1 MLDSASIEHIGIR
14 ISDRDVSVTFCE
26 TLGFCFFAG
35 AAYDQGRPIVIR
47 HPSGLVVYLL
57 GPANVMQGE
66 NILMDRP
73 DKYPGITHVALKMK
87 DIAGTEKALAKAGI
101 PIPDRRHFMGMSTIF
116 IRDPDRNLLELVGEG
131 PDVATL
137 ITTFEAQA

>member
-26 TLGFCFFAG
+26 TLGFCFVAG
-35 AAYDQGRPIVIR
+35 AAYDQGHPIVMR
-47 HPSGLVVYLL
+47 HPSGLVVNLL

-87 DIAGTEKALAKAGI
+87 GIAGVKKTLCGRDASMPGVRQKVN
-101 PIPDRRHFMGMSTIF
+101 RRFMCLNNRQES
-116 IRDPDRNLLELVGEG
+116 NY
-131 PDVATL
+131 A
-137 ITTFEAQA
+137 